1 MEAINIIVF
10 LAAEFALAAA
20 CINLGLTIR
29 NGANK
34 KTEAPTLNPVTVI
47 KQHKKDKLEEYREKQ
62 SKEQA
67 EAELKRLE
75 IIMNNIETYDG
86 TGRGQEDVPRG

>member
-1 MEAINIIVF
+1 MEVMEIIVF

-29 NGANK
+29 NGMNR

-67 EAELKRLE
+67 ELELARLE
-75 IIMNNIETYDG
+75 VIMNNIEAYDG
-86 TGRGQEDVPRG
+86 TARGQEDVPRG